1 MLKAKYELAR
11 QSVEEKRITRY
22 RDVVDE
28 YYAFVND
35 YPESKYLKEAQKI
48 FNDAE
53 NIVKKKNIS
62 LEED

>member
-1 MLKAKYELAR
+1 MKKKSKDNVIELVDFA
-11 QSVEEKRITRY
+11 TRY